1 MTAPTPL
8 PLDLESP
15 AQAMH
20 AALEAQRA
28 DFLRHVPV
36 SYAVRHDRLERGL
49 AMLAA
54 HRKKLVEAG
63 LQDFGERGPEWT
75 LLQEVFGTV
84 AAYQSALKNL
94 KRWMRPERR
103 SAPVPFNLF
112 GATAQIQYQP
122 LGVVGIMG
130 AWNGPITL
138 VLGPLAPVLAAG
150 NRAML
155 CPSDLMP
162 ASAAAVAEA
171 VREYFDVTEVTAV
184 SGGLEVNKAF
194 SALPFDHLMFT
205 GSPGVGAKIMAAAAP
220 NLVPVT
226 LELGGKCPVV
236 IGEDADMDDA
246 AQRLAVTKTLNGGQ
260 ACLSPDHF
268 FVPRKR
274 LDDFLQRIDA
284 AMATLHPDPAANPNY
299 CGMAI
304 DRYYQRILDIIEDA
318 RQRGARVQTLGLRD
332 GQALTNASARRIA
345 VHAVIDAPAD
355 SRVMR
360 EELFGP
366 LLAISTYDDVED
378 ACLRI
383 RLQPKPLGLYVF
395 SRSARFRQFVLDR
408 TFSGGVTLNDALYHY
423 GVSSMPFG
431 GVGRSGMGAYSY
443 GIDGFRRFSHARG
456 IYKQGGPRALLRVMR
471 PPYGWMFDMAIRQ
484 PIEKIARKKLAA
496 PRHPAD
502 PGGGTS

>member
-284 AMATLHPDPAANPNY
+284 
-299 CGMAI
+299 
-304 DRYYQRILDIIEDA
+304 
-318 RQRGARVQTLGLRD
+318 
-332 GQALTNASARRIA
+332 
-345 VHAVIDAPAD
+345 PAD